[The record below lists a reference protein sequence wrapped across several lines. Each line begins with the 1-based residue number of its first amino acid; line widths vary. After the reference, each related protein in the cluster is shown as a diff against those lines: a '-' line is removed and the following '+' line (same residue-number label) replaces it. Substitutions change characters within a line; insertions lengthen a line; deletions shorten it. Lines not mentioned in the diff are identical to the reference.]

1 MVHIELLI
9 SRLFISKDFLA
20 PLKIF
25 NPPPLNPHTFYDFL
39 YSARHTFQEFSTLP
53 PRAQLSWLTYIQ
65 TLDFED
71 ATPAPNQRKYG
82 PTGFYKAN
90 ALSFALPTDIAELLS
105 STANHA
111 LARENIMQSSHIFSL
126 NPTL

>member
-25 NPPPLNPHTFYDFL
+25 NP
-39 YSARHTFQEFSTLP
+39 P